1 MNGFKTDT
9 KEEFLEAK
17 NGIIYDAACFF

>member
-1 MNGFKTDT
+1 MNRFKTDT